1 MFSRFIDDSSAG
13 TSSLVAMTPDE
24 LQPSSLKSTMPK
36 SMCEKYVNFIYIYL
50 LIILTLCN
58 SL

>member
-36 SMCEKYVNFIYIYL
+36 SMCEKYVIFFYLFI
-50 LIILTLCN
+50 
-58 SL
+58 